1 MSVKNEKEETGEL
14 ELNDVN
20 NHDLN
25 AEFEFEYK
33 KMSSELKNQIK
44 SNKKGLESLIKEQ
57 FLEFWQSQKK

>member
-1 MSVKNEKEETGEL
+1 MTVTNDKGESGDL

-33 KMSSELKNQIK
+33 KMSSDLKNQIK
-44 SNKKGLESLIKEQ
+44 TNKKELEGLIKEQ
-57 FLEFWQSQKK
+57 FQEFWQSQKK